1 MRTTRSLRNALAT
14 IAVGLLA
21 ACSSPGA
28 PPVAVAPPALDS
40 LVSTEWL
47 SQHLGE
53 PDLVV
58 LDCTADV
65 EMHPDGSYQI
75 LSGRAGFDQ
84 GHIPGAGFA
93 DLTAEL
99 SDATSPYRFALPSP
113 EAFAAAMATL
123 GVGDDSRVVLYSAT
137 EPAWAARVWWM
148 LKWIGFDRAALLDGG
163 LSAWKAEGRP
173 LSTEP
178 PSRPAGRLS
187 VSVRPE
193 LIAHEGEVRAAV
205 GDLRVTLVDA
215 LPAASYRGD
224 FALYGRPGHIPGAIN
239 LPADEL
245 VDESGH
251 YLAGEQLAAL
261 QRRDPAG
268 RTITYCGGGIA
279 ASSTAFVLTRLGYQ
293 NVAVYAA
300 SLQEW
305 VADPANP
312 MEVAPTAPGG
322 ERPTE

>member
-1 MRTTRSLRNALAT
+1 MRQIERISTVV
-14 IAVGLLA
+14 AVSAIGLLSG
-21 ACSSPGA
+21 CGGSGA
-28 PPVAVAPPALDS
+28 ERVAETPPPMET

-53 PDLVV
+53 GDLVV

-75 LSGRAGFDQ
+75 LSGRAGFEE

-93 DLTAEL
+93 DLTGEL
-99 SDATSPYRFALPSP
+99 SDSASPYRFALPSP
-113 EAFAAAMATL
+113 EQFAAAMAKL
-123 GVGDDSRVVLYSAT
+123 GVGDDSRLVLYSAT

-148 LKWIGFDRAALLDGG
+148 LRWIGFDRAALLDGG
-163 LSAWKAEGRP
+163 LQAWKAEGRV
-173 LSTEP
+173 LSSGPT
-178 PSRPAGRLS
+178 SRAPGKLS
-187 VSVRPE
+187 VALRPE
-193 LIAHEGEVRAAV
+193 LIAHQEEVRAAV

-215 LPAASYRGD
+215 LPAPSYRGD
-224 FALYGRPGHIPGAIN
+224 FALYGRAGHIPGAIN

-251 YLAGEQLAAL
+251 FLGTEQLAAL

-279 ASSTAFVLTRLGYQ
+279 ASSTAFVLTRLGYR

-305 VADPANP
+305 VADPDNP
-312 MEVAPTAPGG
+312 MEVAPPG
-322 ERPTE
+322 